1 MKPRVT
7 PIPIEIEFRRKGV
20 FLMAFVGI
28 LFSVILVRLMYMQVI
43 KGEYYTG
50 LSRNNRIRI
59 MGIHAPRGRI
69 LDRNGIVLADNRP
82 SYDLIA
88 IPKDITD
95 IGRVATRLSRL
106 IGLNAKETA
115 EKIRKGLRKPYTPVY
130 LDRDIT
136 FEKMAR
142 VEAESYD
149 LPGISIDPSTERDY
163 VYKDLACHVL
173 GFVGEIS
180 KKELDAHRGKGD
192 YTIGDLIGKTGIEL
206 ECEDTLRG
214 KKGKKILE
222 VDAIG
227 RRQKVI
233 EESIPTPGKDVMLTI
248 DKRLQVIASDSLGN
262 RAGAVV
268 AIVPSTGEI
277 LAMVSKPGFD
287 TNMFLGPI
295 APGVW
300 KKVVEDPMHP
310 LENRA
315 LRGQYPPGSIFK
327 IFVALA
333 GLSDN
338 VIKPSKEIFCPGYL
352 DMGSRRFLCWKREGH
367 GYVDLKRAIIE
378 SCDVYFYHL
387 GKDLGIGR
395 IKAFANLLGL
405 GMPTGIELPNE
416 VSGLI
421 PDENWKQR
429 RFHRSWQKGETLI
442 TAIGQGYV
450 LVTPLQVAKAMSA
463 VVNGGYLY
471 TPRIIASDSPRIE
484 KQIPVHGS
492 YLDIIK
498 DAMRGVVEDPHGT
511 GRMVRDSMFSIGG
524 KTGTA
529 QVVRKFESKRSD
541 EKDIPYKYR
550 DHAWFVGF
558 SPVEKPEI
566 LVIAIVEHG
575 GHGGSIA
582 APVVKDVIK
591 GYYFIKGMDN
601 ENISKAKK

>member
-59 MGIHAPRGRI
+59 MGIRAPRGRI

-136 FEKMAR
+136 FKKMAR
-142 VEAESYD
+142 VETESYD

-180 KKELDAHRGKGD
+180 KKELDAHRGEGD

-248 DKRLQVIASDSLGN
+248 DKRLQVIASDSL
-262 RAGAVV
+262 
-268 AIVPSTGEI
+268 
-277 LAMVSKPGFD
+277 
-287 TNMFLGPI
+287 
-295 APGVW
+295 
-300 KKVVEDPMHP
+300 
-310 LENRA
+310 
-315 LRGQYPPGSIFK
+315 
-327 IFVALA
+327 
-333 GLSDN
+333 
-338 VIKPSKEIFCPGYL
+338 
-352 DMGSRRFLCWKREGH
+352 
-367 GYVDLKRAIIE
+367 
-378 SCDVYFYHL
+378 
-387 GKDLGIGR
+387 
-395 IKAFANLLGL
+395 
-405 GMPTGIELPNE
+405 
-416 VSGLI
+416 
-421 PDENWKQR
+421 
-429 RFHRSWQKGETLI
+429 
-442 TAIGQGYV
+442 
-450 LVTPLQVAKAMSA
+450 
-463 VVNGGYLY
+463 
-471 TPRIIASDSPRIE
+471 
-484 KQIPVHGS
+484 
-492 YLDIIK
+492 
-498 DAMRGVVEDPHGT
+498 
-511 GRMVRDSMFSIGG
+511 
-524 KTGTA
+524 
-529 QVVRKFESKRSD
+529 
-541 EKDIPYKYR
+541 
-550 DHAWFVGF
+550 
-558 SPVEKPEI
+558 
-566 LVIAIVEHG
+566 
-575 GHGGSIA
+575 
-582 APVVKDVIK
+582 
-591 GYYFIKGMDN
+591 
-601 ENISKAKK
+601 

>member
-1 MKPRVT
+1 MKPRVES
-7 PIPIEIEFRRKGV
+7 IPIEMEFRKKGI
-20 FLMAFVGI
+20 LLLALVGI
-28 LFSVILVRLMYMQVI
+28 LFSIILGRLMYMQVI
-43 KGEYYTG
+43 KGEYYAG

-59 MGIHAPRGRI
+59 MGIRAPRGRI

-88 IPKDITD
+88 IPNDIPNIHYVTSK
-95 IGRVATRLSRL
+95 LSRL
-106 IGLNAKETA
+106 IGLDPKEAAK
-115 EKIRKGLRKPYTPVY
+115 KIRKGKRRPYTPVY
-130 LDRDIT
+130 LARDIT
-136 FEKMAR
+136 FENMAR
-142 VEAESYD
+142 VESETYE

-180 KKELDAHRGKGD
+180 KKELDAHRGEKK
-192 YTIGDLIGKTGIEL
+192 YAIGDLIGKSGIEL
-206 ECEDTLRG
+206 ECEDELRG
-214 KKGKKILE
+214 KKGKKIFE

-227 RRQKVI
+227 RRQKVL

-248 DKRLQVIASDSLGN
+248 DKRLQVIASDAL
-262 RAGAVV
+262 RDRTGAVV
-268 AIVPSTGEI
+268 AIVPSTGEV

-295 APGVW
+295 APEVW
-300 KKVVEDPMHP
+300 QKVVNDPMHP

-333 GLSDN
+333 GLTDN
-338 VIKPSKEIFCPGYL
+338 VIDPSKEIFCPGYFDL
-352 DMGSRRFLCWKREGH
+352 GSKRFLCWKRQGH
-367 GYVDLKRAIIE
+367 GDVNLKRAIIE

-387 GKDLGIGR
+387 GKDLGIDR
-395 IKAFANLLGL
+395 IKAFANILGL
-405 GMPTGIELPNE
+405 GRPTGIELPNE

-421 PDENWKQR
+421 PSQGWKLR
-429 RFHRSWQKGETLI
+429 RFHRPWQKGETLI

-450 LVTPLQVAKAMSA
+450 LVTPLQIAKAMSA
-463 VVNGGYLY
+463 VVNGGFLY
-471 TPRIIASDSPRIE
+471 TPRILASDSPRLE
-484 KQIPVHGS
+484 KQLPVPRS

-498 DAMRGVVEDPHGT
+498 GAMRGVVEDPHGT
-511 GRMVRDSMFSIGG
+511 GRIVRDPMFSIGG

-529 QVVRKFESKRSD
+529 QVVRKIVSKRSD
-541 EKDIPYKYR
+541 EKDIPYRYR

-558 SPVEKPEI
+558 SPVENPEI
-566 LVIAIVEHG
+566 LVVAVVEHG

-582 APVVKDVIK
+582 GPVVKDVIK
-591 GYYFIKGMDN
+591 GYYFIKELDN
-601 ENISKAKK
+601 EKISKGNK